1 MALSHFLFIIDKK
14 KMKLFFAFLL
24 LLGSEALSAQ
34 TPPDSS
40 IDRIFEKVEREATFP
55 GGIPAW
61 IKFVTQ
67 KLNGFNPAD
76 KGAPIGRYMCIAQ
89 FIVSKDGTISDVK
102 MLTNMGYDMENEAKR
117 CLQSSPPWLPA
128 MQKGKPVKA
137 YRKQPITFIVEDD
150 DIEIQTKLNYTL
162 LANEKNWVTINVRK
176 VKAQNIRISID
187 GGPLME
193 GDEGVFMINPL
204 NKDRLNFTIHN
215 AGRDNAIVGKVSL
228 TVEAKK

>member
-1 MALSHFLFIIDKK
+1 
-14 KMKLFFAFLL
+14 MKLFFAFLL

-40 IDRIFEKVEREATFP
+40 IDRIFEKVEREAAFP
-55 GGIPAW
+55 GGNQEW
-61 IKFVTQ
+61 GKFLSRQ
-67 KLNGFNPAD
+67 LGGFNPAD
-76 KGAPIGRYMCIAQ
+76 NGAPIGRFTCIAQ
-89 FIVSKDGTISDVK
+89 FVVSKDGTLSNIQ
-102 MLTNMGYDMENEAKR
+102 MLTQWGYGMEAAAIKS
-117 CLQSSPPWLPA
+117 LQLSPLWLPA
-128 MQKGKPVKA
+128 MQNGKPVNA
-137 YRKQPITFIVEDD
+137 YRKQPFTFIVEDD

-204 NKDRLNFTIHN
+204 NKDRINFTIHN